1 MSALPAAI
9 NYGMGSPSLPPNAR
23 STDVVLRPSNGAT
36 FSENATIAFDFNA
49 TSGFIDPASIYLR
62 YRYAFT
68 NLVGAEMKGTPV
80 YTPFARLNS
89 YIGSVQI
96 ESISQYNLVAN
107 MLVQLTHG
115 VSDKYGLQ
123 PGYGYFNNTSVPTLG
138 QLDGRVLAVSETGT
152 FSAPLP
158 CMLSNCSQYIPVFAM
173 PQLRL
178 ELVVS
183 TLADMFRGD
192 TVAVPTA
199 ITLSNLELCYRQV
212 DFGPEVEQM
221 TRSVGMAH
229 IKTHSQVN
237 SAALLAAASS
247 GQIALVYNA
256 RLASIKSAFIVSTN
270 TKAASNGFADSV
282 DLTKSNGSYQLT
294 VAGKNYPATAL
305 NTAINKA
312 GIFQALRGA
321 VGSVYSKDNNC
332 AINAVEFNINDGASP
347 ILSEPGKFIVG
358 IDLETLGSSND
369 YIMSG
374 TSSQNSSITAVL
386 QLGTATTDPHNVN
399 LVLDYDAILEVDFT
413 TGQASVK
420 M

>member
-1 MSALPAAI
+1 MSALPNAI
-9 NYGMGSPSLPPNAR
+9 NYSAGSPSLPPNAR
-23 STDVVLRPSNGAT
+23 STDIVLRPSNGSV

-49 TSGFIDPASIYLR
+49 TSGFIDPTSIYLR
-62 YRYAFT
+62 YKYAFT

-80 YTPFARLNS
+80 YTPFQRLNA
-89 YIGSVQI
+89 YIGSVQA
-96 ESISQYNLVAN
+96 ESISQYNQTMN

-123 PGYGYFNNTSVPTLG
+123 PGYGYFNNTSAPTLA
-138 QLDGRVLAVSETGT
+138 QLDGRVLTVNETGT

-158 CMLSNCSQYIPVFAM
+158 CMFSNCERYIPVFAM

-192 TVAVPTA
+192 TVAVPTV

-212 DFGPEVEQM
+212 DFGADVEAM
-221 TRSVGMAH
+221 VRSSGLSH

-237 SAALLAAASS
+237 SAALLAASTS
-247 GQIALVYNA
+247 GQVALVYNA
-256 RLASIKSAFIVSTN
+256 RLASIKSAFILGANS
-270 TKAASNGFADSV
+270 KSASNQAFDAV
-282 DLTKSNGSYQLT
+282 DLTKSNGSYQIT
-294 VAGKNYPATAL
+294 IAGKNYPATSL

-312 GIFQALRGA
+312 GIFQSLRGA

-332 AINAVEFNINDGASP
+332 AINAVEFNVLDGASP
-347 ILSEPGKFIVG
+347 TLAEPGKFIVG
-358 IDLETLGSSND
+358 IDCEILGSASD

-374 TSSQNSSITAVL
+374 TSSQNSAITVVL
-386 QLGTATTDPHNVN
+386 QLGTATTDAHNVN
-399 LVLDYDAILEVDFT
+399 LVLDYDALIEVDFA